1 MESYKLFF
9 QSHYLVVIKNVI
21 LFLTINLI
29 IFSSFGQNE
38 LSVLDSIQSIRQS
51 IFSNPK
57 SAKEALNSIKDK
69 ISNQDSLELYS
80 YYETQGILE
89 SVSGN
94 PLKALNF
101 FKNGTKFS
109 QNIEQ
114 KLNLL
119 VSQSIVS
126 KDLKLYQ
133 EAHSLLNRAERY
145 APNHKDSVA
154 WIRIYSS
161 RASLFK
167 IQGYLDLAVENCL
180 NAIRIINK
188 THQNKYDLNIERQKL
203 GNTYLELGDFDFAI
217 SEYEEIIP
225 YFSQNNDLYTLAITK
240 LNYAEALFNDGK
252 LRKANEVNNEA
263 IDSFKSLE
271 NNSLLSLAISQKADI
286 LSRSNPKSK
295 KIDNLY
301 NEALELSIGLNS
313 QYQLN
318 ILFKYLIF
326 LKNNDFRS
334 EFIDMFQK
342 SKSYFQTSSL
352 SLEEKIEYSFLLKTF
367 YTYNNQIQ
375 EAFDISEKII
385 SLKDSLSIE
394 ELSLKAKELQIKYK
408 MKNLQIDNRIITSK
422 KEILERENRLNKQLM
437 FFLLFLVIFGFLVLV
452 LVLRTFAKSR
462 KIQKLKLD
470 QSSVTISKKSIQQKE
485 LSQNLIKKSI
495 ELDKLITHMNKIT
508 LLKKQLENILDQN
521 KKNSDDEAIFMQLKV
536 YVNSFFNSYKE
547 LGDIDQFQMEIK
559 KAVQDIK
566 TKHPNLNERDIKVL
580 KFIKMKF
587 TSKEIAVLMDK
598 SEKSIEYYRSQIRKK
613 MDLKKEMIL
622 ENYLND
628 SF

>member
-1 MESYKLFF
+1 M
-9 QSHYLVVIKNVI
+9 
-21 LFLTINLI
+21 
-29 IFSSFGQNE
+29 
-38 LSVLDSIQSIRQS
+38 
-51 IFSNPK
+51 
-57 SAKEALNSIKDK
+57 
-69 ISNQDSLELYS
+69 
-80 YYETQGILE
+80 
-89 SVSGN
+89 
-94 PLKALNF
+94 
-101 FKNGTKFS
+101 
-109 QNIEQ
+109 
-114 KLNLL
+114 
-119 VSQSIVS
+119 
-126 KDLKLYQ
+126 
-133 EAHSLLNRAERY
+133 
-145 APNHKDSVA
+145 
-154 WIRIYSS
+154 
-161 RASLFK
+161 
-167 IQGYLDLAVENCL
+167 DLAVENCL